1 MSDLHN
7 HTLRVHV
14 ENNDNEGCLL
24 VILFVLLLIFYQL
37 CAISQLLKENIQSS
51 ASAEQIQIEEQK

>member
-37 CAISQLLKENIQSS
+37 CAIGQLLKENIQSP
-51 ASAEQIQIEEQK
+51 ASAEQTKIVEQK